1 MNDRYEGINLL
12 DTYTNLD
19 ICFRFFAIS
28 LYIPLAVCCST
39 ISTLV
44 WHVISIITVLSPLLL
59 QEVYF
64 FPFLTVHSF
73 CDIYFV
79 FVPSNNFATL
89 TEKRD
94 MDRNHLKRQVD
105 FMKRSLLDQV
115 LLLVLVLLSL
125 FALQIFFFFLNAVYI
140 VRPKSAYFV
149 FDFLFSFFIR
159 IMVFTKQKM
168 L

>member
-1 MNDRYEGINLL
+1 MIDTKVSIIQYSCLL
-12 DTYTNLD
+12 DTYTNL
-19 ICFRFFAIS
+19 IFLFAFSQS
-28 LYIPLAVCCST
+28 LYIFLLPCSCST

-44 WHVISIITVLSPLLL
+44 WHIISFITVLLPLLL

-105 FMKRSLLDQV
+105 IMKRSFLDQV
-115 LLLVLVLLSL
+115 LLLVLVQLSF
-125 FALQIFFFFLNAVYI
+125 FALQFFFLKCSLHCKAQECIFCV
-140 VRPKSAYFV
+140 
-149 FDFLFSFFIR
+149 
-159 IMVFTKQKM
+159 
-168 L
+168 